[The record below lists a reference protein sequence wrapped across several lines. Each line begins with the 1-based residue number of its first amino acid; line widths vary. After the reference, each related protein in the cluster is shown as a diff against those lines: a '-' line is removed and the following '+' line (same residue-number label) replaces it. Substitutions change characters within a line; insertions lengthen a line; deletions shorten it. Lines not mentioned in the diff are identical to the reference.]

1 MTNPVIGRAGPGH
14 EGAAI
19 EVVGGD
25 VPVFRRVF
33 EEHLDYV
40 WRVLRHLGVPER
52 DLEDV
57 AQEVFVVVHRRLPEF
72 EPRASIKTWLWS
84 IAWRVAKTHAR
95 SARRRPVD
103 LVEDVD
109 REEERTDPE
118 GKALRAQAIAR
129 LDRVLAELDPAQR
142 EVYLLFEVEGLSMQV
157 IVEAI
162 GVPLQTGYSRL
173 RLAREKVRAAFAGER
188 DV

>member
-1 MTNPVIGRAGPGH
+1 MDVAPA
-14 EGAAI
+14 
-19 EVVGGD
+19 D

-72 EPRASIKTWLWS
+72 EPRASLKTWLWS

-118 GKALRAQAIAR
+118 GKAARAQAIAQ
-129 LDRVLAELDPAQR
+129 LDRALAELDPSQR
-142 EVYLLFEVEGLSMQV
+142 QVFLLYEVEGLSMQV
-157 IVEAI
+157 IVEEI

-173 RLAREKVRAAFAGER
+173 RLAREKVRAMISGHR
-188 DV
+188 DG